1 MLKLILARLNSPD
14 VEHYGNTY
22 DIIKLWLCMQNKLF
36 SHQMFFADE
45 NKMTDMLDDKQ
56 YDKLCT
62 VL

>member
-1 MLKLILARLNSPD
+1 
-14 VEHYGNTY
+14 
-22 DIIKLWLCMQNKLF
+22 MQNKLF